1 LENQEVN
8 IVSNQNL
15 NLNVNQKTNKV
26 MFPWPDDGRV
36 PSEDDYRNNKK
47 QEDKKK

>member
-1 LENQEVN
+1 M
-8 IVSNQNL
+8 
-15 NLNVNQKTNKV
+15 LNVNQKTNETIPLEV

-36 PSEDDYRNNKK
+36 PSEDNYRNNKK